1 MPVKKM
7 GDGRVNE
14 DGDGGEGRTE
24 GGRGGGEEETQ
35 RGSETNTLLKRQ
47 IIG

>member
-14 DGDGGEGRTE
+14 DGDGGKGGLKEGE
-24 GGRGGGEEETQ
+24 GGGRRRRPKEGA
-35 RGSETNTLLKRQ
+35 KQ
-47 IIG
+47 IPC